1 MISSGYRPESRR
13 RNAFQN
19 LQYCRGVRRRITF
32 TLNISEGYMTHYI
45 LTFII
50 GAQVGGIIA
59 LLWDQRQRR
68 LFREMVNKLRELR

>member
-1 MISSGYRPESRR
+1 VDTDQSRGGLD
-13 RNAFQN
+13 AFQN
-19 LQYCRGVRRRITF
+19 LQSCHSVRPYLATS
-32 TLNISEGYMTHYI
+32 LNITEGYMTHYI

-68 LFREMVNKLRELR
+68 LFREEYANKIKELR

>member
-1 MISSGYRPESRR
+1 
-13 RNAFQN
+13 
-19 LQYCRGVRRRITF
+19 
-32 TLNISEGYMTHYI
+32 MTHYI

-68 LFREMVNKLRELR
+68 LFREEYANKLKELR